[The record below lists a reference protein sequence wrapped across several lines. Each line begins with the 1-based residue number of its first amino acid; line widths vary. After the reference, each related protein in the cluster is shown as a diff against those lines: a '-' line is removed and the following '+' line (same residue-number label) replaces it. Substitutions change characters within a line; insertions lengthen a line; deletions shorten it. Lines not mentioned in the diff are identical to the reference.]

1 MTVGETILGVI
12 VGAFTRIGSY
22 LPQFL
27 GGLVVL
33 LIGLAI
39 SALLREVVI
48 RALWVLKVERWF
60 DGASQ
65 MMRRVQVGGAD
76 GASVWTNLLAELVRW
91 TVVVLF
97 LIPAV
102 DAWGLPR
109 VTDVLNQV
117 LLYVPN
123 VFVAV
128 VVGFVGLVIANLVY
142 DLVQNVARNLGSSSA
157 VLLANVARYSLLFF
171 TALVVLNQLGV
182 AADLI
187 RILFTGIV
195 AMIALAGGISFGVGG
210 QEAAREVLADLQKRF
225 TELPTEP
232 VVQASQQVSTRT
244 VRPVRKVSRRR
255 IRR

>member
-1 MTVGETILGVI
+1 MTIGDTILGVI
-12 VGAFTRIGSY
+12 VGAFTRIGAY
-22 LPQFL
+22 FPQFL

-33 LIGLAI
+33 IIGLVIA
-39 SALLREVVI
+39 ALLREVVV
-48 RALWVLKVERWF
+48 RALRILGVERWF
-60 DGASQ
+60 DSAGQ
-65 MMRRVQVGGAD
+65 MLRRVQVGGAD

-109 VTDVLNQV
+109 ITDVLNQV

-128 VVGFVGLVIANLVY
+128 VVGFVGLVIANLVF

-195 AMIALAGGISFGVGG
+195 AMIALAGGIAFGVGG
-210 QEAAREVLADLQKRF
+210 QDAARGVVADLQRRF
-225 TELPTEP
+225 EEMPTQPVAQTTEQA
-232 VVQASQQVSTRT
+232 VVT
-244 VRPVRKVSRRR
+244 SRRPAR
-255 IRR
+255 KATRRRARR